1 MPFDL
6 PPTNGAARDSAILGH
21 VSSGDYEQSWWP
33 LTLGRVQLMVSA
45 DALKIGGVRINAS
58 ATVQQQIADA
68 LACLLPTPK
77 VFDAMWL
84 ARAATLTP
92 AIIPISSTTAAM
104 VEASRMLDTQ
114 LTALG
119 NPKGIVVQQK
129 TWALSNVLASHPGKA
144 ANYGFFVI
152 PNQPG
157 YKWNGI
163 GTDPCASFPL
173 QPQRGRVIQSVGT
186 AHDPSH
192 TDYSQCVWLMQR
204 RCLVDGQPA
213 DLAAVLA
220 DPTLSQLVSSEG
232 PLKVLRQPGVPI
244 FACPIAASQTPP
256 PPGGLCPLPNV
267 QPLPVTPPAPQGNGG
282 LIAVGVVALGGLL
295 TGLYYA
301 LRR

>member
-6 PPTNGAARDSAILGH
+6 PPTNGAARDSAILSH
-21 VSSGDYEQSWWP
+21 VTSGDYTQSWAT
-33 LTLGRVQLMVSA
+33 LNLGRVQLQVSA

-68 LACLLPTPK
+68 LGCLLPTPK

-84 ARAATLTP
+84 ARAATLSPVTL
-92 AIIPISSTTAAM
+92 PISSTTAAM
-104 VEASRMLDTQ
+104 VQASQKLDAE
-114 LTALG
+114 LAALG
-119 NPKGIVVQQK
+119 NPAGIVVQQK
-129 TWALSNVLASHPGKA
+129 TWVLTNVLTTTKA

-163 GTDPCASFPL
+163 GTDPCASFPM
-173 QPQRGRVIQSVGT
+173 QPQLGRVIQSVGT

-192 TDYSQCVWLMQR
+192 VDYSQECWLMQR
-204 RCLVDGQPA
+204 RCTVDGQPA
-213 DLAAVLA
+213 DLAAVLQ
-220 DPTLSQLVSSEG
+220 DPALSALVSSEG
-232 PLKVLRQPGVPI
+232 PLRILRQPGVPV

-256 PPGGLCPLPNV
+256 PPGGLCPLPGV
-267 QPLPVTPPAPQGNGG
+267 QPLPVTPPAPSGGRGG
-282 LIAVGVVALGGLL
+282 LAVVGVVIAGGLL
-295 TGLYYA
+295 AGLYYA